1 MEDQERGYTEKEIKR
16 AIKKYILDEL
26 IYDKPEITLE
36 SNLNLIDAE
45 IVDSL
50 GIFLLI
56 AFIENSFQ
64 VKIEPDEV
72 VLENFETI
80 DAIKSLVINKL
91 RSL

>member
-1 MEDQERGYTEKEIKR
+1 MEYKKMGYTEEQIECS
-16 AIKKYILDEL
+16 IKKYICEEL
-26 IYDKPEITLE
+26 MYDKPEITLKN
-36 SNLNLIDAE
+36 NLNLIDGE

-56 AFIENSFQ
+56 AAIEESFK

-72 VLENFETI
+72 ILENFETI
-80 DAIKSLVINKL
+80 DAIKSLVMNKL

>member
-1 MEDQERGYTEKEIKR
+1 MEDQERGYTKKDIKR